1 MHGNLWWKNKKIM
14 NGFGMSQ
21 TDLAKVLGY
30 SEKSGIARVETGRNR
45 ISSKLVEY
53 VKVINTTV
61 EYLI

>member
-1 MHGNLWWKNKKIM
+1 
-14 NGFGMSQ
+14 MSQ